1 MQHLQIASRR
11 DPPAGTSPAAHE
23 SGRVERPRPGRSRCC
38 GEARAS
44 RRSRLPVLLSG
55 LCRWRALTAGRGFD
69 HLVELGGENM
79 LPQFLAYIQH

>member
-1 MQHLQIASRR
+1 
-11 DPPAGTSPAAHE
+11 
-23 SGRVERPRPGRSRCC
+23 
-38 GEARAS
+38 
-44 RRSRLPVLLSG
+44 VLLSG